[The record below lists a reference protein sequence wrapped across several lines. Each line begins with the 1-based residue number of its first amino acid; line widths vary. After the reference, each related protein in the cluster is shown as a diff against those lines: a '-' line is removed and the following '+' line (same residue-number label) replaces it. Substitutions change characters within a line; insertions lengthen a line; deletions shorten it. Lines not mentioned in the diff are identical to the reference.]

1 MLNLKIYSLSLKGC
15 NKILPLKLMMGEVKK
30 TYKMELKMITSDLR
44 LIIILMKP
52 FFLFVLILFTELSLA
67 DLQATLSFF
76 ELKGEYTLN
85 LR

>member
-15 NKILPLKLMMGEVKK
+15 NKILPLKLMMGEV
-30 TYKMELKMITSDLR
+30 KMELKMITSDLR